1 MPYEVYVNHPRNK
14 AIVHDS
20 TCAYLRM
27 HGGVSTTNP
36 PTGHYSCVL
45 QDLDA
50 AWAFAF
56 AANKW
61 ETRTCMECLGWLTPP
76 EEFPE

>member
-56 AANKW
+56 ATNK
-61 ETRTCMECLGWLTPP
+61 RGNAYIHGMPRL
-76 EEFPE
+76 FDAS